1 MSLASC
7 SYVPGPGRSFCA
19 ARQHAQGGLRHA
31 AAAALRGPGS
41 AAGAYLA
48 LREAVRAGA
57 EAVTL
62 LVPREEGGLELGRY
76 GARCLRGGARL
87 PSDEAC
93 SSAEGGSRSAR
104 SRGQRWRVRWRT
116 SLHPPS
122 SLLSDLS
129 VADCFRLVH
138 VLERV
143 AQKRCGARRMEVC
156 GQDCRSKNR
165 EKSSGNMRKYTKPQ
179 WPRPRR
185 PHPRD
190 TGRCVASRAAG
201 GTKGSL
207 LLFRGAV
214 RCATTAAVA
223 VHRRTA
229 AAALARLGRGA
240 ERGGVVGAGRH
251 QATRSGRY
259 RWMGVVMGSALL
271 PRVLLPS
278 VLPPRAPLSLGGRRP
293 ALGEVRRVDGVGARQ
308 ALRGALAREQR
319 QLWGRGVAVVL
330 QSRAPRAAAAHRAW

>member
-19 ARQHAQGGLRHA
+19 ARQHAQAGLRRA
-31 AAAALRGPGS
+31 AAAALRGLGS

-62 LVPREEGGLELGRY
+62 LVPCEEGGLELGRY
-76 GARCLRGGARL
+76 GARCLRGGTRL

-138 VLERV
+138 GVCPERV
-143 AQKRCGARRMEVC
+143 GSETLVWRVSADSCEVRD
-156 GQDCRSKNR
+156 QVL
-165 EKSSGNMRKYTKPQ
+165 RKDP
-179 WPRPRR
+179 
-185 PHPRD
+185 
-190 TGRCVASRAAG
+190 ASR
-201 GTKGSL
+201 TKSK
-207 LLFRGAV
+207 
-214 RCATTAAVA
+214 
-223 VHRRTA
+223 
-229 AAALARLGRGA
+229 
-240 ERGGVVGAGRH
+240 
-251 QATRSGRY
+251 
-259 RWMGVVMGSALL
+259 
-271 PRVLLPS
+271 
-278 VLPPRAPLSLGGRRP
+278 
-293 ALGEVRRVDGVGARQ
+293 
-308 ALRGALAREQR
+308 
-319 QLWGRGVAVVL
+319 
-330 QSRAPRAAAAHRAW
+330 

>member
-19 ARQHAQGGLRHA
+19 ARQHAQGGLRHV

-62 LVPREEGGLELGRY
+62 LVPCEEGGLELGRY

-87 PSDEAC
+87 SSDEAC

-138 VLERV
+138 VCERV
-143 AQKRCGARRMEVC
+143 ALQKRCCAR
-156 GQDCRSKNR
+156 GWK
-165 EKSSGNMRKYTKPQ
+165 
-179 WPRPRR
+179 
-185 PHPRD
+185 
-190 TGRCVASRAAG
+190 
-201 GTKGSL
+201 
-207 LLFRGAV
+207 
-214 RCATTAAVA
+214 CAD
-223 VHRRTA
+223 
-229 AAALARLGRGA
+229 
-240 ERGGVVGAGRH
+240 
-251 QATRSGRY
+251 RY
-259 RWMGVVMGSALL
+259 RSTEIGRS
-271 PRVLLPS
+271 S
-278 VLPPRAPLSLGGRRP
+278 VSK
-293 ALGEVRRVDGVGARQ
+293 
-308 ALRGALAREQR
+308 
-319 QLWGRGVAVVL
+319 
-330 QSRAPRAAAAHRAW
+330 

>member
-19 ARQHAQGGLRHA
+19 ARQHAQGGLRQV

-62 LVPREEGGLELGRY
+62 LVPCEEGGLELGRY
-76 GARCLRGGARL
+76 GTRCLRGSSRL
-87 PSDEAC
+87 SSDEAC

-138 VLERV
+138 V
-143 AQKRCGARRMEVC
+143 CCARRTPETLLHEGMEVC
-156 GQDCRSKNR
+156 GQVRDPVIT
-165 EKSSGNMRKYTKPQ
+165 EKSA
-179 WPRPRR
+179 
-185 PHPRD
+185 D
-190 TGRCVASRAAG
+190 D
-201 GTKGSL
+201 SL
-207 LLFRGAV
+207 
-214 RCATTAAVA
+214 
-223 VHRRTA
+223 
-229 AAALARLGRGA
+229 
-240 ERGGVVGAGRH
+240 
-251 QATRSGRY
+251 
-259 RWMGVVMGSALL
+259 
-271 PRVLLPS
+271 
-278 VLPPRAPLSLGGRRP
+278 
-293 ALGEVRRVDGVGARQ
+293 
-308 ALRGALAREQR
+308 
-319 QLWGRGVAVVL
+319 
-330 QSRAPRAAAAHRAW
+330 